1 MYMVIIKVDT
11 YDHTVGTA
19 EQRAAGEP
27 QQSSNCRHVS
37 TELPFTHTHTHT
49 HTQYKP
55 DQAHSDSSHTAVN
68 THTHAHADERE

>member
-49 HTQYKP
+49 LNTSLIKL
-55 DQAHSDSSHTAVN
+55 TAIP
-68 THTHAHADERE
+68 HILL